1 MKHKCKDTIPGF
13 TVPTFNYIYGACKCV
28 KCMNLA
34 HATTNMLIYGGLQ
47 NAKRDANVASEEMQ
61 LTREVPK
68 HRSEYARPFLQL
80 FINI

>member
-1 MKHKCKDTIPGF
+1 MCKMHELSSPNHKHT
-13 TVPTFNYIYGACKCV
+13 Y
-28 KCMNLA
+28 LWS
-34 HATTNMLIYGGLQ
+34 LQ
-47 NAKRDANVASEEMQ
+47 NAKRDANVASGDMH